1 MIHKN
6 YNVSAWLETAVAG
19 IRFRP
24 DRETVEAELREHIED
39 KTLDLMRIFPDMTA
53 EEAGERALSQMGDPE
68 EIGRELAKI
77 HRSWLGYLWR
87 ASQAVLGAALLLAV
101 IVGAN
106 YLGGGYTGWFEPGG
120 GLPMDREGCSVTEL
134 KPWEGK
140 IKMDGY
146 TLTMSQAALY
156 SWEDGQGLGVALRTV
171 SPYFWDRE
179 GRFYE
184 QVAAVDSLGNR
195 YPSYYS
201 QYVRRET
208 ENWNY
213 LHGIPDGHGPFRQDY
228 ILWVEEVPPEAEWVR
243 LEYDWLG
250 RSWSMTVELKEAGT

>member
-1 MIHKN
+1 MDKMDRKG
-6 YNVSAWLETAVAG
+6 WLHTAVAG
-19 IRFRP
+19 IRFKP
-24 DRETVEAELREHIED
+24 DREAVEAELREHIED
-39 KTLDLMRIFPDMTA
+39 KTMDLMRIFPGMTQ
-53 EEAGERALSQMGDPE
+53 EEAEERALSQMGDPE

-77 HRSWLGYLWR
+77 HRPWLGYLWR

-120 GLPMDREGCSVTEL
+120 GLPLDREGCPVTEL
-134 KPWEGK
+134 KPWEGR

-184 QVAAVDSLGNR
+184 QISAVDSLGNR

-228 ILWVEEVPPEAEWVR
+228 ILWVEELPLEAEWVR
-243 LEYDWLG
+243 LEYNWMG
-250 RSWSMTVELKEAGT
+250 REFFMTVELKEAGT